1 MANYQKGVVMRQKI
15 ITEARKVYNSNGL
28 NLTLNQLATI
38 LNLSKGKITNYFP
51 TKDDLFIAISKDY
64 DQQFESLLS
73 NFEVKDLQGFRL
85 LGSIC
90 SAIMDLQYE
99 YRSAIIYV
107 SSVNSGQKE
116 IHERVTESY
125 KSNFEQVRLSILPLV
140 DAGLVKNEILQPEK
154 FEVFSFQYVNLFT
167 TWVISFEIYHNTKP
181 FAEMKP
187 IYLNGI
193 LGCFFPYLT
202 EKGLKEFQEVLK

>member
-1 MANYQKGVVMRQKI
+1 MANYRKGVEMRQTI
-15 ITEARKVYNSNGL
+15 ISEARKVYNSKGL
-28 NLTLNQLATI
+28 NLTLNQLATV
-38 LNLSKGKITNYFP
+38 LNLTKGRITNYFP

-73 NFEVKDLQGFRL
+73 NFEDKDLQGFKL
-85 LGSIC
+85 LHTIC

-125 KSNFEQVRLSILPLV
+125 KSNFEQVRLSILPLIN
-140 DAGLVKNEILQPEK
+140 AGLIKNEILQPK
-154 FEVFSFQYVNLFT
+154 NFEIFSFQYVNLFT

-181 FAEMKP
+181 FTEMKP
-187 IYLNGI
+187 IYLKGI

-202 EKGLKEFQEVLK
+202 EKGQKEFQEIF